1 MKKLIISFFLLL
13 FLNASGSD
21 SLNKAAIAMKN
32 GNYKKALDHINNANK
47 TNYKNPDL
55 YKMKAL
61 IHEILDEPNQAKKAW
76 KKCLKYSTDENMNH
90 EAKIHIK
97 ILSKKNE

>member
-1 MKKLIISFFLLL
+1 MKKIIISFFLLL

-32 GNYKKALDHINNANK
+32 GNYKKALNHINSANK
-47 TNYKNPDL
+47 TNSKNPDI

-76 KKCLKYSTDENMNH
+76 KKCLKYSTDKDMSH

-97 ILSKKNE
+97 NLSK

>member
-1 MKKLIISFFLLL
+1 
-13 FLNASGSD
+13 
-21 SLNKAAIAMKN
+21 MKN
-32 GNYKKALDHINNANK
+32 GNYKKALTHINNANK
-47 TNYKNPDL
+47 INSKNPDI

-76 KKCLKYSTDENMNH
+76 KKCLKYSTNKYMND

-97 ILSKKNE
+97 NLSEKHE